1 MYNMPALQVIYVLA
15 PEHQKEPTSTNL
27 PFCSGT
33 SRSDRWQSD
42 GVLPDDSELRS
53 SSRPMPAW
61 YSPSRS
67 RSINTSSPLYQYPGP
82 PPSPWSSPSPPRSW
96 DHDTRSGARH
106 MRVEPYSTP
115 LCFNMG
121 YAQDKRQRADRTFK
135 KRLSRWSSPRGH
147 VTSPTRQSPRSYL
160 PGRSGGMSG
169 PTGSLPSP
177 SRMSSPTRNTMK
189 SRGFHGGPGDRSLGP
204 RDRSPSP
211 RDRSPS
217 PKDRSPTPRDRS
229 LSSMDCSP
237 SPRGNLCDIKG
248 HHKDNVGEFAG
259 EDEQLHTARVA
270 ANRPLGAS
278 PSPEC
283 GSPTCSDL
291 LAQKCPRGPDS
302 RLLNFCQP
310 ANASPDISRPMASS
324 SAASCLSHSH
334 LAEGALQQGSHC
346 PVHDPQQPSQHAA
359 NGPKA
364 EQVKMQ
370 LQSTVARHWLDL
382 SDADKTSQM
391 TAPTD
396 SSDTDCNFTAALGQ
410 THFKD
415 PLTLADLHAVVPDA
429 SNLPVTHM
437 QDMTDAAVTTCQ
449 RQKQGGKSLLKK
461 VLRKSL
467 AKQDGECIGL
477 SGSDASCNS
486 SQDVIHTCSES
497 ASDAQ
502 TFPAKAADIQ
512 QPQHVEHADVKK
524 SKRVKRP
531 RPADSEADPSKQALE
546 ADAQTRLQAER
557 TKHKSKRRRR
567 SLGEPSCHTVW
578 PRII

>member
-1 MYNMPALQVIYVLA
+1 
-15 PEHQKEPTSTNL
+15 
-27 PFCSGT
+27 
-33 SRSDRWQSD
+33 
-42 GVLPDDSELRS
+42 
-53 SSRPMPAW
+53 
-61 YSPSRS
+61 
-67 RSINTSSPLYQYPGP
+67 
-82 PPSPWSSPSPPRSW
+82 
-96 DHDTRSGARH
+96 
-106 MRVEPYSTP
+106 
-115 LCFNMG
+115 
-121 YAQDKRQRADRTFK
+121 
-135 KRLSRWSSPRGH
+135 
-147 VTSPTRQSPRSYL
+147 
-160 PGRSGGMSG
+160 
-169 PTGSLPSP
+169 
-177 SRMSSPTRNTMK
+177 
-189 SRGFHGGPGDRSLGP
+189 
-204 RDRSPSP
+204 
-211 RDRSPS
+211 
-217 PKDRSPTPRDRS
+217 
-229 LSSMDCSP
+229 MDCSP
-237 SPRGNLCDIKG
+237 SPRGNPCDIKE
-248 HHKDNVGEFAG
+248 HHKDNVVECAG

-278 PSPEC
+278 PSPES
-283 GSPTCSDL
+283 GSPAFSDL

-310 ANASPDISRPMASS
+310 ANTSPDISRPMASS

-346 PVHDPQQPSQHAA
+346 PVHDPQQPSHHAA
-359 NGPKA
+359 NGLKA

-370 LQSTVARHWLDL
+370 LQSPIARHWLDL
-382 SDADKTSQM
+382 SNADKTSQM
-391 TAPTD
+391 TVPTD
-396 SSDTDCNFTAALGQ
+396 SSDTDCNSTAALGQ
-410 THFKD
+410 KHFKD

-437 QDMTDAAVTTCQ
+437 QDMTDAAVTNCQ
-449 RQKQGGKSLLKK
+449 PEKQGGKSLLKK

-486 SQDVIHTCSES
+486 SQDVIHMCSES

-531 RPADSEADPSKQALE
+531 RPADSQADPSKQPLE

-557 TKHKSKRRRR
+557 TKQKSKRRRC
-567 SLGEPSCHTVW
+567 SSGEPSCHTVW